1 MNTPIHHGTGFRLI
15 FSLLVGLAGALIL
28 SGFQLGYS
36 LVLIGWD
43 IAAIV
48 FIVWTW
54 LIIWPM
60 DHTRTKRFARRED
73 PSRVGADV
81 ILILASIASL
91 GAVGAALFQ
100 AHASGNAAHSNFL
113 TIVGIVSVVIAWL
126 LIHTIYTLRY
136 ARLYYANT
144 KDTILFEKDHYPTFS
159 DLAYIS
165 FTLGMTFQVS
175 DNTIVGTNLRK
186 VVLRHVLLS
195 YLFGTVI
202 VAATVNLLVSL
213 GH

>member
-1 MNTPIHHGTGFRLI
+1 MGKQLHPGTGMRLVI
-15 FSLLVGLAGALIL
+15 SILVGFACLLIL
-28 SGFQLGYS
+28 SVLQLGYG
-36 LVLIGWD
+36 LLLIGWD
-43 IAAIV
+43 IAAV
-48 FIVWTW
+48 LFILWTW

-60 DHTRTKRFARRED
+60 SHNQTKEFARRED

-81 ILILASIASL
+81 ILLLASIASL

-100 AHASGNAAHSNFL
+100 AHSTGNEAHATFL
-113 TIVGIVSVVIAWL
+113 TITGIVSVVISWV
-126 LIHTIYTLRY
+126 LIHTIFTLRY
-136 ARLYYANT
+136 ARLFYGKT
-144 KDTILFEKDHYPTFS
+144 KDTIVFEKDHRPTFS
-159 DLAYIS
+159 DFAYIS

-175 DNTIVGTNLRK
+175 DNTIVGSGLRK

-202 VAATVNLLVSL
+202 VAATVNLIISL